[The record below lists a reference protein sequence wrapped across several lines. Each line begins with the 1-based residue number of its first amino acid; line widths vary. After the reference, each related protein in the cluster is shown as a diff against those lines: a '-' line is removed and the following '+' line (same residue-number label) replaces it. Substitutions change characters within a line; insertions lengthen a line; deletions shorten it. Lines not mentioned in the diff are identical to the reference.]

1 MKGEIVYAQGAL
13 EDVSQNFGWG
23 GEQGCRLVLAG
34 IPYIFEPTPFY
45 FSVENTW
52 PRGLAVVCVRPPGRE
67 SESLVKDFLREMLTS
82 TEV

>member
-52 PRGLAVVCVRPPGRE
+52 PRGFSC
-67 SESLVKDFLREMLTS
+67 SLCETS
-82 TEV
+82 WQGKRVTCERLPKGNAYIH